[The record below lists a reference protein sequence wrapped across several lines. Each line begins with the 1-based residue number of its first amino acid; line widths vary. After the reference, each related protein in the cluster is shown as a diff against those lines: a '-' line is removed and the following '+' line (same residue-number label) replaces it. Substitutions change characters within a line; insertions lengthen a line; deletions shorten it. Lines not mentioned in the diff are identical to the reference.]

1 MSITLKLDDLNM
13 NIAHVQSQ
21 MASRASSTLL
31 QRLQLL
37 TAEDNPIVL
46 KYLIQS
52 LAGAR
57 TTALLR
63 LGIYIGLTS
72 TLTNCYFH

>member
-57 TTALLR
+57 TTAL
-63 LGIYIGLTS
+63 
-72 TLTNCYFH
+72 